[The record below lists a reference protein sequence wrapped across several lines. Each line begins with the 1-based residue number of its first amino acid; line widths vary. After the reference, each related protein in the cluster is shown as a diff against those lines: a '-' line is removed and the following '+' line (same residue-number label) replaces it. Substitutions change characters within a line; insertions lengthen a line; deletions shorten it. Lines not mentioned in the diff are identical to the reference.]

1 MTTTIVLII
10 LTILLIAKC
19 YKVYMDYK
27 RFNKDMDEQTSIAKE
42 ELARSIEIMNGG
54 GVRDDN

>member
-27 RFNKDMDEQTSIAKE
+27 RFSKGMDEQTSIAKE